1 MQKRIVNPLLKFSVI
16 IGGLLAILCCESLLA
31 DTVTL
36 SVPLPDPLPQ
46 LRVLT
51 FLVGLHLLGLCFGLG
66 GATMLDLW
74 ILRWLRRGSLPVE
87 VGRTFHFISDA
98 VAIGLVLLW
107 LSGLGFLALY
117 VMEAPD
123 KLENPKLWAKVLV
136 VSVLT
141 INGMIIHAFVLPEVL
156 RDLSRPL
163 LYGVSR
169 SRVAIFLVS
178 GAVSGVSWYT
188 AFAFGIF
195 RELNN
200 SVTFTL
206 LIIMWFTAAVAASLA
221 VALLWW
227 KFFGMGRRA
236 SLVQSSD

>member
-1 MQKRIVNPLLKFSVI
+1 MQKRIVNRRLKFSVI
-16 IGGLLAILCCESLLA
+16 IGGLLAILCGESLLA
-31 DTVTL
+31 DTVPL

-87 VGRTFHFISDA
+87 VGRTFHFISDT

-117 VMEAPD
+117 VMETPD

-169 SRVAIFLVS
+169 SRVAVFLVS

-200 SVTFTL
+200 NVTFTL